1 MFMHYTVYAIK
12 SKGRNYIYVWLT
24 NNLERRFNEHNLGK
38 EKTTR
43 PYSPFKLIY
52 SEKFKTRI
60 EARIKEKYLKSG
72 CWKEFLKD
80 L

>member
-1 MFMHYTVYAIK
+1 MFMHYIVYAIK

-43 PYSPFKLIY
+43 PYGPFKLIY